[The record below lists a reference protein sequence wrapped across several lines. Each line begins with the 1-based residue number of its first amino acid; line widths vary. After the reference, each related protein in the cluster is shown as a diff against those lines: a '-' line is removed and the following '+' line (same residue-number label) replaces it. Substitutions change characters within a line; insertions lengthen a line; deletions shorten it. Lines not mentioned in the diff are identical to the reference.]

1 MLHFVLKRLIEGAAT
16 LLAASLV
23 VFLVLE
29 IIPGDPARLMM
40 GLNAS
45 EDAIA
50 ALREQMGL
58 NQPIWMRYLDWIGG
72 LLVGDLGR
80 SYTYNVPVIDLVAE
94 RIAVSL
100 PLALMALA
108 LTVLIALPVGI
119 FTASRHGTVAD
130 TAMSGLAQLGV
141 AIPNFWFAILI
152 VFVLVLLPG
161 LIPGW
166 AAQGGIWAWL
176 NDTFA
181 PLWTGLRAL
190 KLPAGGFPGWEDG
203 AGTALKALLLPAI
216 ALALPQA
223 AILSR
228 VTRSAMIEVLDED
241 YIRTARAKGLPKRR
255 VLWGHALRNALI
267 PVLTITGL
275 QFSFLLAGTIII
287 ENVFFLPG
295 LGRLVFQA
303 ITQRDLIVVESVV
316 IVLVA
321 SVVLINLLTDLAYAL
336 VDPRLRRQSA

>member
-72 LLVGDLGR
+72 LLAGDLGR

-181 PLWTGLRAL
+181 PLWASLRAL

-203 AGTALKALLLPAI
+203 AGAALKALLLPAV

-241 YIRTARAKGLPKRR
+241 YIRTARAKGLPRRR